1 VFRKLLRRVGGGHL
15 AELPGYS
22 ALGVIRQ
29 GSMSTIFKAHCQ
41 ETGQIVAIKIL
52 KPGARKAVAKLEALY
67 RDFTEGQIT
76 AAFDHP
82 NVVKCLGH
90 GDLAGIPYIV
100 LEYLEGVTLASL
112 MAGESKRLA
121 GHRMTTLHQTAA
133 GLAHVHDRRFVH
145 NDFCQKNIFVTNDN
159 RVKVIDFGLTTPL
172 LNRPRHRSR
181 MGTPEIL
188 APEVLKREPCDH
200 RADIFAWGVV
210 AYELLTGQWPFESPE
225 HHQTLNKILNITP
238 VPVGR
243 LVPGLAEEVAN
254 LVMKCLAKEPV
265 TRPSSMQRA
274 VSILSRHLDV
284 GI

>member
-1 VFRKLLRRVGGGHL
+1 VFRKLLRKLGGGHP

-22 ALGVIRQ
+22 ALGLIRQ
-29 GSMSTIFKAHCQ
+29 GSMSTIFKARCL
-41 ETGQIVAIKIL
+41 ETGCIVAIKIL
-52 KPGARKAVAKLEALY
+52 KPEARKAVAKLESLY

-82 NVVKCLGH
+82 NVVKCFGH
-90 GDLAGIPYIV
+90 GDLAGVPYLV
-100 LEYLEGVTLASL
+100 LEYLEGVTLAGL

-121 GHRMTTLHQTAA
+121 GYRMAILHQMAA

-145 NDFCQKNIFVTNDN
+145 NDFCPKNIFVTNDN
-159 RVKVIDFGLTTPL
+159 QVKTIDFGLTTPL
-172 LNRPRHRSR
+172 LNRPMRRSR

-188 APEVLKREPCDH
+188 APEVLKREPCDY

-265 TRPSSMQRA
+265 TRPSSMKRA
-274 VSILSRHLDV
+274 VSILGRHMGV